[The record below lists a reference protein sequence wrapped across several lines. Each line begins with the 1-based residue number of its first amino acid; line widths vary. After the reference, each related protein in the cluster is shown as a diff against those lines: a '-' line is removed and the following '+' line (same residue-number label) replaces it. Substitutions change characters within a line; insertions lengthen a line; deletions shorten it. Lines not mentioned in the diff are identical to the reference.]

1 MFWIDRASRIF
12 HALILVAVTAVPAA
26 GWFFEEW
33 SAGTTLLVYWFE
45 NVAACLFVAVR
56 IAVHQ
61 RLSPRHGHFRYQGA
75 DRRSSQSS
83 FITGFLVT
91 SLAFC
96 AAHGVFLGFIL
107 FMLDRNGE
115 HGLAAVDWRS
125 VQTGCVIVFAF
136 LVIDLAVDLVRV
148 RSWSFLR
155 VEQTAYRGLGRV
167 VVVHLTLIF
176 GLFGVAMT
184 GASSALFGVFVVL
197 KTVYALSLALPQWE
211 PATPPVW
218 LSRLMNRLPNV
229 HPGERFEDHWA
240 KDRVAEAKRRER
252 NEQPWIAARARNR
265 KGGERFGQNVQR

>member
-1 MFWIDRASRIF
+1 MFWNNRATRIF

-33 SAGTTLLVYWFE
+33 SAGTTLAVYWFE

-61 RLSPRHGHFRYQGA
+61 RLSPRHGHFRYQAA
-75 DRRSSQSS
+75 DRRGSQTS
-83 FITGFLVT
+83 FLKGFLVT

-96 AAHGVFLGFIL
+96 AAHGLFLGFIL
-107 FMLDRNGE
+107 FMLNRNGE

-125 VQTGCVIVFAF
+125 VQTGCLIVFVF

-155 VEQTAYRGLGRV
+155 IEQTAYRGLGRV
-167 VVVHLTLIF
+167 VVVHLTLVF

-184 GASSALFGVFVVL
+184 GASSALFGIFVVL
-197 KTVYALSLALPQWE
+197 KTLYALSLALPQWE

-218 LSRLMNRLPNV
+218 LSRVMNRLPNV
-229 HPGERFEDHWA
+229 HPGEKFEDHWA
-240 KDRVAEAKRRER
+240 KDRIDEAKRRER
-252 NEQPWIAARARNR
+252 NEQPWTDARARNR
-265 KGGERFGQNVQR
+265 KGGERFGRIVQR

>member
-1 MFWIDRASRIF
+1 MFCTNRASRIF
-12 HALILVAVTAVPAA
+12 HGLILVAVTAVPAA

-33 SAGTTLLVYWFE
+33 SAGTTLAVYWFE

-125 VQTGCVIVFAF
+125 VQTGCVIVFVF

-155 VEQTAYRGLGRV
+155 IEQTAYRGLGRV

-197 KTVYALSLALPQWE
+197 KTLYALSLALPQWE
-211 PATPPVW
+211 PVTPPGW
-218 LSRLMNRLPNV
+218 LSRVMNRLPNV
-229 HPGERFEDHWA
+229 HPGEKFEDHWA
-240 KDRVAEAKRRER
+240 KDRVDEAKRRER
-252 NEQPWIAARARNR
+252 NEQPWAAARTRNR
-265 KGGERFGQNVQR
+265 KGGERFGRIVQR